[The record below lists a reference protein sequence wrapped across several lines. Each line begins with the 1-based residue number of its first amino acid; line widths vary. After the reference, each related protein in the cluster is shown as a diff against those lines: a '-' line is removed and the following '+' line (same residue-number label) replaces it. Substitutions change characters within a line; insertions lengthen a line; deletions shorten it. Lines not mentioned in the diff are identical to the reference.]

1 MNESSDAR
9 DANLSAQRY
18 ARGEKTAERVA
29 RSILETIAAESL
41 KPGDSLPTEIA
52 MLREKGVG
60 RATLREALRI
70 LEVNG
75 LIMIKPGPGGGP
87 IVTES
92 TSRDF
97 GRMATMHFQRAG
109 LTFADLLDARLTL
122 EPMLARMAAERTD
135 RKRFSAALEEVRRQ
149 GRDIDHNDHRAYAAV
164 TRHFHRVLSQI
175 SGNPLL
181 DFLTSTLA
189 DVYFDRFG
197 LNLYESP
204 DDRRTVLDVHEAIA
218 AAVID
223 GDGDV
228 AERLTREHM
237 QAFAAS
243 AEARMPGLMREIIN
257 WV

>member
-1 MNESSDAR
+1 MPGSQPAR
-9 DANLSAQRY
+9 DASLSAQRY

-97 GRMATMHFQRAG
+97 GRMATMHFQRAR
-109 LTFADLLDARLTL
+109 LTFQDLLDARLTF

-135 RKRFSAALEEVRRQ
+135 RKGFGALEEVRQQ
-149 GRDIDHNDHRAYAAV
+149 GWDIDHNDHRAYATV
-164 TRHFHRVLSQI
+164 TRHFHRVLNQI

-181 DFLTSTLA
+181 DFLASTLA

-197 LNLYESP
+197 PNLHESP

-218 AAVID
+218 AGVIA

-237 QAFAAS
+237 EAFAAS

-257 WV
+257 WA

>member
-1 MNESSDAR
+1 MTERSALE
-9 DANLSAQRY
+9 ANLAAQRY

-29 RSILETIAAESL
+29 RAILESIAEQSL
-41 KPGDSLPTEIA
+41 TAGDSLPTEII
-52 MLREKGVG
+52 MLKETGVG

-87 IVTES
+87 IVAAS
-92 TSRDF
+92 TSKDF

-109 LTFADLLDARLTL
+109 LTFQDLLNARLVL
-122 EPMLARMAAERTD
+122 EPLMARIAAERTD
-135 RKRFSAALEEVRRQ
+135 RQSIDELEEVRQ
-149 GRDIDHNDHRAYAAV
+149 MARDSQVDDDRAYATV
-164 TRHFHRVLSQI
+164 TRQFHRVMSHL

-181 DFLTSTLA
+181 DFLTSMLA

-197 LNLYESP
+197 LNLYEST
-204 DDRRTVLDVHEAIA
+204 DDRRVILDIHEAIA
-218 AAVID
+218 TAVIA

-237 QAFAAS
+237 QAFAES
-243 AEARMPGLMREIIN
+243 AGARLPGLMNEIIN
-257 WV
+257 WS